1 MLEDGSWNR
10 TKINHY
16 VLLGPLCHVSRSR
29 SRLAGHCAHAQVAQ
43 LEVAALLTPPA
54 RGTARAGVLE
64 GMRVH
69 RGGSST
75 VPYLIDRAGVATA
88 VFYVANCHFN
98 SGATSAPHG
107 FVAKGMGLSVDFL
120 AGRVARAP
128 LLQLSRKTGP
138 VSWLPLKVRAASAPS
153 CPNSAGI
160 IGPVCKLWAR

>member
-1 MLEDGSWNR
+1 MYYLAPSATLAEAGAGLLDIARMHKWHSWKSQPFSHR
-10 TKINHY
+10 QPVELPAPAFLRECGCTA
-16 VLLGPLCHVSRSR
+16 VG
-29 SRLAGHCAHAQVAQ
+29 
-43 LEVAALLTPPA
+43 AAC
-54 RGTARAGVLE
+54 
-64 GMRVH
+64 
-69 RGGSST
+69 T